1 MDDQGKTAAES
12 RSAQATAQGLRRG
25 SLNLPRLAFI
35 GLAYF
40 SLAPAIYLNMGF
52 METDANGPVMP
63 LLFIV
68 ITIAILPTAISFAI
82 MNGRRPSAGSGST
95 WLWESVSPSVGL
107 WLGWVMITAYLV
119 VCSIYPPGFGLFFN
133 SLLSVFGVST
143 NVWTGVLGGIVSV
156 LITGFIAYRNIR
168 LGAAVIGVLMVFEAG
183 FVLLLSLFI
192 VIKGGTLGHLTA
204 TPFDPSAAKAGV
216 NGLALAAIFA
226 FLSIAGVDSI
236 APVAE
241 ESNTP
246 KRLVPLATI
255 LITLVAGLYWT
266 VTSYGFAI
274 SIPVSKVAD
283 YVNAGQLTPVLPI
296 AQQYI
301 GGLDILVPITGFTA
315 TLASFGAS
323 VYAASRLMYA
333 VSREGFL
340 PSFFSRLHKEHNTPW
355 NAEATALVV
364 ALVLFLLGTWWQG
377 SVAGSFGYLA
387 VIFVFFILVAYI
399 AVNLA
404 NLIYHLRFKRTEF
417 SWLLHGAI
425 PVAGV
430 VIDAYIL
437 YRAFFQSEL
446 GLPFQ
451 TGSSIVW
458 FSLAWAVL
466 GVLWVIWWRSR
477 RDLSKAS
484 LTMFAEA

>member
-1 MDDQGKTAAES
+1 MDSGPSTAS
-12 RSAQATAQGLRRG
+12 PRSGQTGTGGLRRG

-63 LLFIV
+63 LLFIL
-68 ITIAILPTAISFAI
+68 ITIAILPTAISFAV
-82 MNGRRPSAGSGST
+82 MNNRRPSAGSGST
-95 WLWESVSPSVGL
+95 WLWESVSPPTGL
-107 WLGWVMITAYLV
+107 WLGWIMITAYLV

-133 SLLSVFGVST
+133 SLLAVFGLGTS
-143 NVWTGVLGGIVSV
+143 VWTGIAGGIACV
-156 LITGFIAYRNIR
+156 LLTGYIAYRNIR

-183 FVLLLSLFI
+183 FVLLLALFI
-192 VIKGGTLGHLTA
+192 VIKGGTLGHFSL
-204 TPFDPSAAKAGV
+204 TPFDPTAAKAGV
-216 NGLALAAIFA
+216 TGLSLAAIFA
-226 FLSIAGVDSI
+226 FLSIAGVDSV

-246 KRLVPLATI
+246 KRLIPLATI

-266 VTSYGFAI
+266 VASYGFAI
-274 SIPVSKVAD
+274 SIPVQKVAD

-323 VYAASRLMYA
+323 VYAASRLMFA

-340 PSFFSRLHKEHNTPW
+340 PSFFARLHPGHQTPW
-355 NAEATALVV
+355 NAEATALGV
-364 ALVLFLLGTWWQG
+364 ALALFLVGTWWQG

-387 VIFVFFILVAYI
+387 EIFVFFILVAYI
-399 AVNLA
+399 SVNLA
-404 NLIYHLRFKRTEF
+404 NLIYHLRYKRHEF
-417 SWLLHGAI
+417 NWFLHGFI

-430 VIDAYIL
+430 AIDAYIL
-437 YRAFFQSEL
+437 YKAFFQAEL

-458 FSLAWAVL
+458 FSLLWAAIGVAW
-466 GVLWVIWWRSR
+466 VLWWRRR
-477 RDLSKAS
+477 RDLSQTS
-484 LTMFAEA
+484 LTMYA